1 MPRISRHL
9 AILLNVGVALAIHGT
24 AANAQEYPQRQV
36 QVIVP
41 FGASSGLDVVT
52 RFVVDRLTREWNSPM
67 VVENRPG
74 GGGVMGTEVV
84 ARAKPDGHTLLAT
97 TQTLYTNAS
106 LYKTLPYDAA
116 KFIPVVRITAVP
128 LVIVSAPTAS
138 FDNIKGLVAEAKAN
152 PQKLSYASLGSGS
165 TAHMAGALLNSLA
178 GTQMLHVPY
187 KESSQAITDTMR
199 GEVSLNFVA
208 IPTAAAQLRAGRLKA
223 LAVTG
228 TKRSAA
234 LPDVP
239 TVAES
244 GIPGYEFVAW
254 HGLLAPAG
262 TPPAVIEKISSSV
275 LKIARAPEFQAILQS
290 QGLELALDSAS
301 DFSAKLPAELVHWAK
316 VVAATGVKLD

>member
-1 MPRISRHL
+1 MRSIIRRL
-9 AILLNVGVALAIHGT
+9 AVLLNVSIALAVHGT
-24 AANAQEYPQRQV
+24 AVTAEEYPQRQV

-52 RFVVDRLTREWNSPM
+52 RFVADRLAREWNSTL

-74 GGGVMGTEVV
+74 GGGVMGTEIV
-84 ARAKPDGHTLLAT
+84 ARAKPDGYTLLAT

-106 LYKTLPYDAA
+106 LYKTQPYDAS
-116 KFIPVVRITAVP
+116 KFIPVARITAVP
-128 LVIVSAPTAS
+128 LVIVAGPNAR
-138 FDNIKGLVAEAKAN
+138 FDNIKGLIAEAKAN
-152 PQKLSYASLGSGS
+152 PGKLSYASLGSGS

-187 KESSQAITDTMR
+187 KESSQGVTDTMR

-208 IPTAAAQLRAGRLKA
+208 IPTAAAQIRAGKLKA
-223 LAVTG
+223 IAVTG
-228 TKRSAA
+228 TKRTTA

-254 HGLLAPAG
+254 HGLLAPPG
-262 TPPAVIEKISSSV
+262 TPPAVVERISASV
-275 LKIARAPEFQAILQS
+275 LKVARTPEFHTLLQN
-290 QGLELALDSAS
+290 QGFELNLDGAS
-301 DFSAKLPAELVHWAK
+301 DFSAKLPAELVYWAK
-316 VVAATGVKLD
+316 VVAATGVKLE